1 MSDEIRQRLTELL
14 QDVKEV
20 KTQQLDLIKQGAIH
34 NELLRT
40 HEARSLA
47 LQAEVNEAKKELA
60 PIKAHV
66 KLVQGGLA
74 LGGAILTGVLIHWL
88 TSI

>member
-1 MSDEIRQRLTELL
+1 MNDEFRQRLVELL
-14 QDVKEV
+14 QDVKEI
-20 KTQQLDLIKQGAIH
+20 KAQQLELVKQGAVH

-47 LQAEVNEAKKELA
+47 LQAEINAAKNDLA
-60 PIKAHV
+60 PIKTHV

-74 LGGAILTGVLIHWL
+74 LAGAVLTGVLIHWL